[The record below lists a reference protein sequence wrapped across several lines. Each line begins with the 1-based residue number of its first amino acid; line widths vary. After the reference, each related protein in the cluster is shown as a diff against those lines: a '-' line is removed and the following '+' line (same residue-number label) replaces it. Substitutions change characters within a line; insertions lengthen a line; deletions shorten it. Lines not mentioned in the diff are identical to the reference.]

1 MRARSFPPNHVRPHL
16 TSPPPRITTILVNYM
31 NPTPFDDQVA
41 PVQVNTADNQHGF
54 PMRDFQL
61 WYTDPYYDQVR

>member
-1 MRARSFPPNHVRPHL
+1 M
-16 TSPPPRITTILVNYM
+16 TTVLVNYM